1 MAHIVILYTSH
12 AYETLT
18 FEDMFECA
26 AASGNV
32 GHTCEIHI
40 SGAGV
45 TALSK
50 MPEHFTNTTH
60 NRNTGKML
68 NSLPLYDVENIYVDQ
83 NALAE
88 YGIAEHEIANVVTL
102 VNKLPENKQSDIL
115 ISF

>member
-1 MAHIVILYTSH
+1 MAHIVIQYTSH
-12 AYETLT
+12 AYKTLT

-26 AASGNV
+26 AAAGNV

-50 MPEHFTNTTH
+50 MPERFTNLTH
-60 NRNTGKML
+60 DKNTGKML
-68 NSLPLYDVENIYVDQ
+68 NSLPLYDVEDIFVVQ

-88 YGIAEHEIANVVTL
+88 YGIAEHDMANVGTMVSE
-102 VNKLPENKQSDIL
+102 LPEYKQSDIL
-115 ISF
+115 ICF

>member
-1 MAHIVILYTSH
+1 
-12 AYETLT
+12 
-18 FEDMFECA
+18 
-26 AASGNV
+26 
-32 GHTCEIHI
+32 
-40 SGAGV
+40 
-45 TALSK
+45 
-50 MPEHFTNTTH
+50 
-60 NRNTGKML
+60 ML

>member
-1 MAHIVILYTSH
+1 MAHIVIQYISH

-50 MPEHFTNTTH
+50 MPELFNNPTH
-60 NRNTGKML
+60 NKNTGKML
-68 NSLPLYDVENIYVDQ
+68 NSLPLYDIEDIFVDQ
-83 NALAE
+83 SALAE
-88 YGIAEHEIANVVTL
+88 YGIEEHDIANVITL
-102 VNKLPENKQSDIL
+102 VNKLPEYKQSDIL